1 MNTKNNAEDIYAGDI
16 DQEILDEIL
25 EDTEINPNFHQEK
38 DKDNDEYAEEGNDTH
53 DIKMDHPEEYLI
65 LNYDKDKN
73 DDDIEKE
80 KVNFTGVR

>member
-1 MNTKNNAEDIYAGDI
+1 
-16 DQEILDEIL
+16 
-25 EDTEINPNFHQEK
+25 
-38 DKDNDEYAEEGNDTH
+38 
-53 DIKMDHPEEYLI
+53 MDHPEEYLI